1 VNQAKLKH
9 FESVTR
15 NPRVHPRERKMIE
28 QLWGHRFT
36 EEPYFRMAVT
46 KPEMRTVHGNMLIR
60 YVTYGRATYR
70 RQGMLGLW
78 GLVVNVARKT
88 LLAKSES

>member
-1 VNQAKLKH
+1 
-9 FESVTR
+9 
-15 NPRVHPRERKMIE
+15 
-28 QLWGHRFT
+28 
-36 EEPYFRMAVT
+36 MAVT

-60 YVTYGRATYR
+60 YVTYARATYR

-78 GLVVNVARKT
+78 ELVVNVARKT